1 MPKVLWKEIVSN
13 SVFRGGARRLR
24 FYHLESPDDKHPLVA
39 LISVFVSY
47 DRTVANG
54 IRVGVLC
61 DDFGNS
67 EKVCGRDPCEHDS
80 AIEKDGIPDDG
91 LGRRGCR
98 GHAWFLHRRERK
110 RKNRPNNVDRGG
122 AEKTMK
128 ENENKI

>member
-1 MPKVLWKEIVSN
+1 MPKVLQKEIVSN

-24 FYHLESPDDKHPLVA
+24 YNHLESPDDKHSPVA

-67 EKVCGRDPCEHDS
+67 KKVRRRDPCEH
-80 AIEKDGIPDDG
+80 GR
-91 LGRRGCR
+91 LGRRGFR

-122 AEKTMK
+122 DEKTMK
-128 ENENKI
+128 EIERMKTRTNFD